1 MTAEPDPPR
10 ADERLRRS
18 VETLYRFI
26 DSRGLPA
33 VSEACALMQLDRLV
47 RRYPA
52 AARKS
57 LGLLRRT
64 RPCFP
69 DEVPGWYAVP
79 APDEDL
85 PVWMRADGTLYVATG
100 DADLLRYLGVA
111 LRRFDRMTAEELH
124 AYLRE

>member
-1 MTAEPDPPR
+1 MTAGPDAPR
-10 ADERLRRS
+10 VDEQLRRS

-26 DSRGLPA
+26 DTRGLPA

-57 LGLLRRT
+57 LGLLRRV

-69 DEVPGWYAVP
+69 DGVPGWYAVS

-85 PVWMRADGTLYVATG
+85 PVWMRADGTVYVATG
-100 DADLLRYLGVA
+100 DADLLRYIGAA
-111 LRRFDRMTAEELH
+111 LRRFDRMSADELR

>member
-1 MTAEPDPPR
+1 MTAEPDGPR
-10 ADERLRRS
+10 ADEQLRRS

-26 DSRGLPA
+26 DTRGLPA

-57 LGLLRRT
+57 LGLLRRI
-64 RPCFP
+64 RRFP
-69 DEVPGWYAVP
+69 DEVPGWYAVS

-85 PVWMRADGTLYVATG
+85 PVWMRADGSLYLATG
-100 DADLLRYLGVA
+100 DADLLRYLGAA
-111 LRRFDRMTAEELH
+111 LRRFDRMTADELR